1 MGFNLAKFFK
11 GKGNVKP
18 ASNNKPIDIATNNG
32 ILKGVQSSVNSTP
45 PPPIERSPTI
55 PLENSPLEDIS
66 NLDIYHRMM
75 DESIALKNMSNKF
88 NPNE

>member
-32 ILKGVQSSVNSTP
+32 IL
-45 PPPIERSPTI
+45 
-55 PLENSPLEDIS
+55 
-66 NLDIYHRMM
+66 
-75 DESIALKNMSNKF
+75 
-88 NPNE
+88 

>member
-32 ILKGVQSSVNSTP
+32 ILKGIQSSVNSTP
-45 PPPIERSPTI
+45 PPPIERPPTI
-55 PLENSPLEDIS
+55 PLENSALEDIS
-66 NLDIYHRMM
+66 NL
-75 DESIALKNMSNKF
+75 
-88 NPNE
+88 